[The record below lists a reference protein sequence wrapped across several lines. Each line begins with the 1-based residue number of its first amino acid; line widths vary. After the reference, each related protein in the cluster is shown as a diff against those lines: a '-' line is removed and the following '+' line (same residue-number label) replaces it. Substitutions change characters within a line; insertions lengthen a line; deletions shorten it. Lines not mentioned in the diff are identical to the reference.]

1 MSLLKGFETRN
12 NSFFNDKKKSY
23 LKLSAKTAFMHILT
37 LLRKVIIK
45 KSQTLSK
52 IRIYITIVNEKMN
65 NNFFGQ

>member
-1 MSLLKGFETRN
+1 MNLLKGFETRN

-23 LKLSAKTAFMHILT
+23 LKLSARTAFMHILT
-37 LLRKVIIK
+37 LLRKVII

-65 NNFFGQ
+65 KIFFGQ